1 MKHFFPI
8 ALLALT
14 PVAAW
19 AQASV
24 TSPVAGST
32 GSPSSAAVTA
42 VAVRV
47 TAAPKIDGRLDD
59 AVWAQAPVINTFTQ
73 RDPEEGQ
80 PASEATEVRIAYDNE
95 AMYVAARM
103 HDRAGVTS
111 RLGRRDMPITASDWF
126 RISFDSFRDRRNAF
140 RFDVNP
146 AGVRRDAT
154 IAGNFYM
161 GGGGA
166 PGGAPG
172 GGGGGGQPGGGGF
185 AGTDGELAWDAVWEA
200 AASTDEGGWSAE
212 MRIPFSQLRFTP
224 ADEQTWGFQ
233 IERIINRKQELDL
246 FAFTPKSLPGG
257 VAVFGDLAGLRG
269 IRPGRPLEL
278 IPYVLSQVR
287 LKPAGTNPFI
297 SNREADV
304 NAGLD
309 ARYRITSN
317 LTLSA
322 TINPDFGQV
331 EVDPAIINLSAFETR
346 LEEKR
351 PFFVEGASNFRFAP
365 TVMGIGA
372 ATGLLYS
379 RRIGRVPQLGVPTQ
393 PSDIPGTTGIIGAAK
408 ISGKTASGWSLGI
421 MEAVTGNE
429 RARYLDRD
437 GVRQS
442 AVVEPMSNYFL
453 TSVNREM
460 RSGQTSIGGIMTA
473 VNRSTN
479 DERVGAALRSA
490 AYAGGIDFNHEF
502 ANRVWNFVGFVAGS
516 QVRGRESAIT
526 LTQRSSARYYGRPDA
541 DHVELDPNA
550 TSLGGMAGQI
560 DLRKNS
566 GLNWTGNLAASY
578 ISPGY
583 EINDMGFQQRAD
595 RRGINGRISYNER
608 RPGPLLRNYSLSIF
622 PFIAQNLD
630 GDVIEKGFRSMVMA
644 QHTSFWRADA
654 SLVYGMERIDDRL
667 TRGGPLAIK
676 PAGYI
681 ARVGIDTD
689 PRKSIIGE
697 VEFGFQGDEGG
708 SWERSAQITM
718 NIRTSPQWNLSLGP
732 SFTRIHQQAQFVTA
746 LDDPLMRA
754 TFGRRYIFAPLDQT
768 ELALE
773 TRFNYTFTPDLSF
786 ELYAQPLVSNGEYRA
801 PTFLSRPGSYDFQP
815 YSGKAPD
822 RSFTT
827 RSLRGNAVLRWEY
840 RPGSTLY
847 LVWQQERLNDERLPD
862 FDIGGASRSL
872 FDAPASNVLV
882 LKASYWLNPD
892 RLDPRRRSN

>member
-1 MKHFFPI
+1 MKHLIPI

-14 PVAAW
+14 PIGAW

-24 TSPVAGST
+24 TAPEAGSG
-32 GSPSSAAVTA
+32 GSPASAAVTA
-42 VAVRV
+42 SAVRI
-47 TAAPKIDGRLDD
+47 TAAPQVDGRLDD

-73 RDPEEGQ
+73 RDPDEGR

-95 AMYVAARM
+95 AIYVAARM
-103 HDRAGVTS
+103 HDRSGVTS
-111 RLGRRDMPITASDWF
+111 RLGRRDMPITSSDWF

-154 IAGNFYM
+154 IAGDIYM
-161 GGGGA
+161 RRGGGG
-166 PGGAPG
+166 PGGGGGGGAPG
-172 GGGGGGQPGGGGF
+172 GGGGGGQPGGGGGF
-185 AGTDGELAWDAVWEA
+185 AGSDGELAWDAVWDA
-200 AASTDEGGWSAE
+200 AATTDDGGWTAE
-212 MRIPFSQLRFTP
+212 LRIPFSQLRFTP

-233 IERIINRKQELDL
+233 IERIIDRNQELDL
-246 FAFTPKSLPGG
+246 FAFTPKSRPGG
-257 VAVFGDLAGLRG
+257 VPVFGDLTGLRG

-278 IPYVLSQVR
+278 MPYVLSQGQF
-287 LKPAGTNPFI
+287 KATASNPFV
-297 SNREADV
+297 SDREADV

-365 TVMGIGA
+365 TVIGLGA

-393 PSDIPGTTGIIGAAK
+393 PSDIPGTTGILGAAK
-408 ISGKTASGWSLGI
+408 ISGKTAGGWSLGI
-421 MEAVTGNE
+421 LEAVTGEEN
-429 RARYLDRD
+429 ARYLDRD
-437 GVRQS
+437 GVGQS
-442 AVVEPMSNYFL
+442 AVVEPMTNYFL
-453 TSVNREM
+453 TRVNREM
-460 RSGQTSIGGIMTA
+460 RRGQSSIGGIVTA
-473 VNRSTN
+473 VNRRT
-479 DERVGAALRSA
+479 DVDRVGAALRSA
-490 AYAGGIDFNHEF
+490 AYTGGIDFNHEF

-516 QVRGRESAIT
+516 QVRGSEGAIT
-526 LTQRSSARYYGRPDA
+526 LTQRSSARYFNRPDA
-541 DHVELDPNA
+541 GHVELDPNA

-560 DLRKNS
+560 DLRKAS
-566 GLNWTGNLAASY
+566 GLHWTGNLAASF

-583 EINDMGFQQRAD
+583 EINDMGFQQRSD
-595 RRGINGRISYNER
+595 RRAVNGRISYNER
-608 RPGPLLRNYSLSIF
+608 RPGPVLRSYSVSLL
-622 PFIAQNLD
+622 PEVAQNFD
-630 GDVIEKGFRSMVMA
+630 GDFIEKAVRAFIMT
-644 QHTSFWRADA
+644 QHTSYWGFDA
-654 SLVYGMERIDDRL
+654 SLGYNFERIDDRL
-667 TRGGPLAIK
+667 TRGGPLAIR
-676 PAGYI
+676 PASYMG
-681 ARVGIDTD
+681 RLSLESD
-689 PRKSIIGE
+689 PRKPIGGE
-697 VEFGFQGDEGG
+697 LDFGFLGDEGG
-708 SWERSAQITM
+708 SWARSVELTLDI
-718 NIRTSPQWNLSLGP
+718 NTSPTWNLSLGP
-732 SFTRIHQQAQFVTA
+732 SYTKIHQDAQYVTSIN
-746 LDDPLMRA
+746 DPAMTA
-754 TFGRRYIFAPLDQT
+754 TFGRRYVFAPLDQT
-768 ELALE
+768 ELGVV
-773 TRFNYTFTPDLSF
+773 TRFNYTFNPDLTF

-801 PTFLSRPGSYDFQP
+801 PTFLARPRSYEFEP

-847 LVWQQERLNDERLPD
+847 LVWQQERLNDELLSD

-882 LKASYWLNPD
+882 LKASYWLNP
-892 RLDPRRRSN
+892 